1 MATQTTDL
9 LFDVKDGIATLTM
22 NRPEARNALSMDMRK
37 AMRER
42 LLECERD
49 PQVRVVLIKGAGEH
63 FMAGGD
69 VKRFHGELNV
79 DDRLRHE
86 GFLNGIHDLHPMIF
100 AMRRMPKPIVGCIRG
115 AAAGFGLSL
124 VMACDL
130 AIAAEDA
137 FFTLA
142 YVHIGTTPDGG
153 GTYFLPRL
161 VGLKKAMEI
170 AWLGDRFDAKTAKD
184 LGIVNWVVPVAGLEA
199 ETAKLA
205 KRLASG
211 PTAVYGRAKNLLQN
225 SIERTAETQLQ
236 AEAEM
241 FAASAIGNDF
251 KEGVRAFVEKRP
263 PKFTGS

>member
-9 LFDVKDGIATLTM
+9 LFEIKDGIATLTM
-22 NRPEARNALSMDMRK
+22 NRPEARNALSLDMRK

-49 PQVRVVLIKGAGEH
+49 AQVRVVLIKGTGEH

-79 DDRLRHE
+79 DDRLRYE

-100 AMRRMPKPIVGCIRG
+100 AMRRMPKPIVACVRG

-170 AWLGDRFDAKTAKD
+170 AWLGDRFDAKAAKD
-184 LGIVNWVVPVAGLEA
+184 LGIVNWVVPVANLET
-199 ETAKLA
+199 ETTKLA

>member
-1 MATQTTDL
+1 MATETKDL
-9 LFDVKDGIATLTM
+9 LFEQRDGTATLTM
-22 NRPEARNALSMDMRK
+22 NRPEARNALSLDMRK

-49 PQVRVVLIKGAGEH
+49 PAVRVVLIKGSGEH

-69 VKRFHGELNV
+69 VKRFYNDLNV
-79 DDRLRHE
+79 DDRLRYE

-100 AMRRMPKPIVGCIRG
+100 AMQRMAKPIVASVRG

-153 GTYFLPRL
+153 GTYFLPRQ

-170 AWLGDRFDAKTAKD
+170 AWLGDRFDARAAQN
-184 LGIVNWVVPVAGLEA
+184 LGIVNWVVPAASLDS
-199 ETAKLA
+199 ETDKLA
-205 KRLASG
+205 RRLASG
-211 PTAVYGRAKNLLQN
+211 PTAVYGRSKKLLQQ
-225 SIERTAETQLQ
+225 STGCSLESQLQ

-241 FAASAIGNDF
+241 FATSAIGNDF
-251 KEGVRAFVEKRP
+251 KEGVRAFVEKRA
-263 PKFTGS
+263 PKFTGD

>member
-9 LFDVKDGIATLTM
+9 LFDQRDGVATLTM
-22 NRPEARNALSMDMRK
+22 NRPEARNALSLDMRK

-42 LLECERD
+42 LLDCERD
-49 PQVRVVLIKGAGEH
+49 PQVRVVLFKGAGEH

-69 VKRFHGELNV
+69 VKRFHNDLNT
-79 DDRLRHE
+79 DDKLRYE

-100 AMRRMPKPIVGCIRG
+100 AMRRMPKPIVCSVRG

-153 GTYFLPRL
+153 GTYFLPRM
-161 VGLKKAMEI
+161 VGQKKAMEI
-170 AWLGDRFDAKTAKD
+170 AWLGDRFDARTAKAE
-184 LGIVNWVVPVAGLEA
+184 GIVNWVVPVADLDV
-199 ETAKLA
+199 ETDKLV
-205 KRLASG
+205 KRLAKG
-211 PTAVYGRAKNLLQN
+211 PTAVYGRSKSLIQN
-225 SIERTAETQLQ
+225 SLERSAESQLQ

-251 KEGVRAFVEKRP
+251 KEGVRAFVEKRA

>member
-1 MATQTTDL
+1 MATQTNDL
-9 LFDVKDGIATLTM
+9 LFDIKDGVATLTM
-22 NRPEARNALSMDMRK
+22 NRPEARNALSLDMRK

-49 PQVRVVLIKGAGEH
+49 SQVRVVLVKGAGEH

-69 VKRFHGELNV
+69 VKRFAGDLDT
-79 DDRLRHE
+79 DDRLRYE

-100 AMRRMPKPIVGCIRG
+100 AMRRMPKPIIASVRG

-124 VMACDL
+124 VMACDM
-130 AIAAEDA
+130 AVAADDA

-153 GTYFLPRL
+153 GTYFLPRI
-161 VGLKKAMEI
+161 VGLKQAMEI
-170 AWLGDRFDAKTAKD
+170 AWLGDRFNAERAKE
-184 LGIVNWVVPVAGLEA
+184 LGIVNFVVPVASLEA

-205 KRLASG
+205 KRLANG
-211 PTAVYGRAKNLLQN
+211 PTAVYGRAKNLLMN
-225 SIERTAETQLQ
+225 SAERTMETQLQ